1 MSSEE
6 LEQLVQRLRASDVA
20 ALGPYLD
27 ARRHH
32 LIAYIDR
39 RLGAALRT
47 KVEPE
52 DIFQEVSSSA
62 VRALPDYDMGT
73 RDPFG
78 WLCDL
83 ADRRIVDAHRR
94 FFAAEKR
101 SAEREVS
108 GDQPA
113 SETRA
118 GGLIDLLVASM
129 TTPSKLFSRNAR
141 LMRMFQALDQLPDDA
156 REALR
161 LRYLQGLPSKEIAAK
176 IGRTDGATRVLLTR
190 SLDKLQQIM
199 GEDDAPHR

>member
-1 MSSEE
+1 MSPEE
-6 LEQLVQRLRASDVA
+6 LQQLVERLRASDGE

-27 ARRHH
+27 ARRPH

-39 RLGAALRT
+39 KLGTALRT
-47 KVEPE
+47 KVEPD
-52 DIFQEVSSSA
+52 DIFQEVAASA
-62 VRALPDYDMGT
+62 VRALPDYELGT

-101 SAEREVS
+101 SADREVS
-108 GDQPA
+108 GNKPA
-113 SETRA
+113 SETRT
-118 GGLIDLLVASM
+118 GGLIDLLVQSM

-141 LMRMFQALDQLPDDA
+141 VMRMFQALEQLPDDA
-156 REALR
+156 RQALR
-161 LRYLQGLPSKEIAAK
+161 MRYLQGLPSKEIAK
-176 IGRTDGATRVLLTR
+176 QIGRTDGATRVLLTR

-199 GEDDAPHR
+199 GDDAPHR

>member
-1 MSSEE
+1 MSQEE
-6 LEQLVQRLRASDVA
+6 LQSLVERLRAADTE
-20 ALGPYLD
+20 ALGPYLA

-39 RLGAALRT
+39 KLGPALRA

-52 DIFQEVSSSA
+52 DIFQEVSRSA
-62 VRALPDYDMGT
+62 VRALPDYDLGT

-101 SAEREVS
+101 SADREVS
-108 GDQPA
+108 GNAPA
-113 SETRA
+113 SATRA

-129 TTPSKLFSRNAR
+129 TSPSKLFSRNAR
-141 LMRMFQALDQLPDDA
+141 VMRMFQALEKLPADA
-156 REALR
+156 RKALR
-161 LRYLQGLPSKEIAAK
+161 MRYLQGLPSKEIAK
-176 IGRTDGATRVLLTR
+176 NLGKTDGSVRVMLTR

-199 GEDDAPHR
+199 GADDAPYR